1 MDTTRIEPLAVHI
14 LYDIGLSADC
24 LPRTLFAERELK
36 EIFHSEEVWKDI
48 ATRLSDYFTL
58 AVYTPYDN
66 KGDLKHKTLYEY
78 LTETILIAYPRD
90 TLDKKHLLA
99 DMLGRCP
106 RWCAEHL
113 YSVNTVMNF
122 QNTLDKMFVD
132 YIKYARPFMQPCIQ
146 RYIIEEL
153 GFTFKEKDYEI

>member
-48 ATRLSDYFTL
+48 ATRLTDYFTL

-66 KGDLKHKTLYEY
+66 KGNLKHKTLYEY
-78 LTETILIAYPRD
+78 LSETILIAYPRD

-132 YIKYARPFMQPCIQ
+132 YIKCARPFMQPCIQ

-153 GFTFKEKDYEI
+153 GFTFKEYSHEI

>member
-14 LYDIGLSADC
+14 LYDIGLTTNC
-24 LPRTLFAERELK
+24 LPATLFAEYELR
-36 EIFHSEEVWKDI
+36 EIFHSEDVWKDI
-48 ATRLSDYFTL
+48 ATRLSEYFTL

-66 KGDLKHKTLYEY
+66 KGNLKHKTLYEY
-78 LTETILIAYPRD
+78 LTETILLAYPRD
-90 TLDKKHLLA
+90 TLDKKHLLT

-132 YIKYARPFMQPCIQ
+132 YIKYSRPFAQSYPQRCI
-146 RYIIEEL
+146 IKAL
-153 GFTFKEKDYEI
+153 GFTFKENDL

>member
-14 LYDIGLSADC
+14 LYDIGLGATS

-36 EIFHSEEVWKDI
+36 EIFPSEEVWKDI
-48 ATRLSDYFTL
+48 ATRLSEYFKF

-66 KGDLKHKTLYEY
+66 DGNLKHKTLYEY
-78 LTETILIAYPRD
+78 LTETILLAYPRD
-90 TLDKKHLLA
+90 TLDKKHLLT

-122 QNTLDKMFVD
+122 QNTLDNMFVE
-132 YIKYARPFMQPCIQ
+132 YIKYSRPFGQSYPQ
-146 RYIIEEL
+146 RCIIEAL
-153 GFTFKEKDYEI
+153 GFTFKENDL

>member
-14 LYDIGLSADC
+14 LYDIGLGATS

-36 EIFHSEEVWKDI
+36 EIFHSAEVWKDI
-48 ATRLSDYFTL
+48 ANRLSEYFKF

-66 KGDLKHKTLYEY
+66 DGNLKHKTLYEY
-78 LTETILIAYPRD
+78 LTETILLAYPRD
-90 TLDKKHLLA
+90 TLDKKHLLT

-122 QNTLDKMFVD
+122 QNTLDNMFVE
-132 YIKYARPFMQPCIQ
+132 YIKYSRPFGQSYPQ
-146 RYIIEEL
+146 RCIIEAL
-153 GFTFKEKDYEI
+153 GFTFKENDL